1 MKSYSYYAY
10 ACFRAYFEN
19 RATPGSA
26 EVAEKNHDACDSA
39 LSEYD
44 FNTLLILREIYTSES
59 VLSVAVRTVSN
70 KYEIKADDIWKLIAK
85 IEKDFAVARGL
96 I

>member
-26 EVAEKNHDACDSA
+26 EVAMANNDACDKA
-39 LSEYD
+39 LSDLD
-44 FNTLLILREIYTSES
+44 FNTKLVLHEIYTSEQI
-59 VLSVAVRTVSN
+59 LSVAVRGVSN

-85 IEKDFAVARGL
+85 IEKDFATFRGL

>member
-19 RATPGSA
+19 RATAGSA
-26 EVAEKNHDACDSA
+26 EASLANHDACEAA
-39 LSEYD
+39 LEGYD
-44 FNTLLILREIYTSES
+44 FNSLIILREIYTSDQI
-59 VLSVAVRTVSN
+59 LSVAVKSVSN
-70 KYEIKADDIWKLIAK
+70 KYEIKIDDIWRQIAK
-85 IEKDFAVARGL
+85 IEKDFATHRGL